1 MRTLTASLCLAALF
15 SAAGVCQAQTPARP
29 GRMTVEL
36 RQVPLRRSLALVLQ
50 GTGVQCDVDSAVPD
64 VLITLDLHDVPLRT
78 AVKRIVGSAGS
89 IQPGLAVDFSGASWR
104 VVRGTAHPRA
114 FRGPNTKVALDVM
127 DVSLREAIDRLFA
140 ETDSFCAVDAN
151 VPDVPVSVK
160 FQNVSLDSGM
170 WLVLGAAWS
179 KGVPLGLKRSG
190 ANYQMSV
197 TRLGPAYELA
207 SRHLAPPA
215 HPKRA
220 DMKLYYVPIREAV
233 KIIPALPGTRVVVDR
248 SVPDV
253 RLRMR
258 LRNLRPDTAVS
269 QVVAVSSLRVPGI
282 TYVRSGNVYV
292 IYRPTAPAH
301 DTARTAARE

>member
-1 MRTLTASLCLAALF
+1 
-15 SAAGVCQAQTPARP
+15 
-29 GRMTVEL
+29 MTVEL

-50 GTGVQCDVDSAVPD
+50 GAGVQCDVDSSVPD
-64 VLITLDLHDVPLRT
+64 VPVTLDLHDVPLRT
-78 AVKRIVGSAGS
+78 AVKRIVGAASAA
-89 IQPGLAVDFSGASWR
+89 QPSLSVDFSGSSWR
-104 VVRGTAHPRA
+104 VVRGAAHARS
-114 FRGPNTKVALDVM
+114 FRGPNTKVTLDVM
-127 DVSLREAIDRLFA
+127 DTSLREAVDRLFA
-140 ETDSFCAVDAN
+140 ETDSYCAVDAN

-179 KGVPLGLKRSG
+179 KGVPLGLNRRG
-190 ANYQMSV
+190 PNYEMSV
-197 TRLGPAYELA
+197 TRVGPAYELA
-207 SRHLAPPA
+207 SRHLAPPV

-292 IYRPTAPAH
+292 IYRPTSPVRDPARS
-301 DTARTAARE
+301 ASRE